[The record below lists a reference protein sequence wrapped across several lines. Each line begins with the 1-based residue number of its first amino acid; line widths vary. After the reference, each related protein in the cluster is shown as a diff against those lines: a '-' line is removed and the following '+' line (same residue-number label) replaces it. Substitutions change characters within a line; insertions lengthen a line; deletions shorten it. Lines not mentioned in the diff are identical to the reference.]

1 MFQILPFFPFLR
13 CARRLQIGGEGAVL
27 AKKLGA
33 PLDDFPNLTRWRQMM
48 KERPAVQRAIDLG
61 KAGAQHDQNVSNNT
75 VLFNQGAGHLRNQ

>member
-1 MFQILPFFPFLR
+1 MES
-13 CARRLQIGGEGAVL
+13 AHA
-27 AKKLGA
+27 AKA
-33 PLDDFPNLTRWRQMM
+33 PLTKRQMM